1 MTKIKYKIYYGHH
14 ATSKNIAT
22 KIIETNHFEKSTND
36 IINNNYV
43 FDKNVKY
50 HWLGNGIYFWDDDI
64 DIAKLWGK
72 QKFGNKYAVLL
83 VPLKVERDRVFDLR
97 KEINRK
103 AAITL
108 IKKIIEKCNNFEEL
122 DIMLKNRAIG
132 FACELMQNKAN
143 NYDLYYNDFQVSSKN
158 QISFP
163 IKLTPQ
169 ICVTNDSIIQYNE
182 IEVVYEKGD
191 E

>member
-64 DIAKLWGK
+64 DIAKLW
-72 QKFGNKYAVLL
+72 
-83 VPLKVERDRVFDLR
+83 E
-97 KEINRK
+97 
-103 AAITL
+103 
-108 IKKIIEKCNNFEEL
+108 
-122 DIMLKNRAIG
+122 
-132 FACELMQNKAN
+132 
-143 NYDLYYNDFQVSSKN
+143 
-158 QISFP
+158 
-163 IKLTPQ
+163 
-169 ICVTNDSIIQYNE
+169 
-182 IEVVYEKGD
+182 
-191 E
+191 